1 MIIWIAS
8 YPKSGNTYLRS
19 LLSAYYFS
27 KNGKFEFNLLKNIR
41 QFPDESFFDK
51 KSNTFE
57 EAAKNY
63 IPAQKKILESKKARF
78 LKTHNILGLYRNL
91 PFTSPEYT
99 LGGIYIVRDPRNVVV
114 SLMNHYSLSEKEALE
129 FITDDN
135 RDIHQDSHDFA
146 SYSYLS
152 SWSKHYKSW
161 CKTKKYRKFLIKYEE
176 LKNNKYET
184 FRDLIVFVNT
194 LLNRTE
200 RVDEVKLVKAIDTTE
215 FSILKQK
222 EDEEGFLESVEDKK
236 GNKKIFFNKGFESR
250 WENLISSDTIH
261 KIQKKFCVDMT
272 SLGYLE
278 KKKDK

>member
-1 MIIWIAS
+1 
-8 YPKSGNTYLRS
+8 
-19 LLSAYYFS
+19 
-27 KNGKFEFNLLKNIR
+27 
-41 QFPDESFFDK
+41 
-51 KSNTFE
+51 
-57 EAAKNY
+57 
-63 IPAQKKILESKKARF
+63 
-78 LKTHNILGLYRNL
+78 
-91 PFTSPEYT
+91 
-99 LGGIYIVRDPRNVVV
+99 
-114 SLMNHYSLSEKEALE
+114 MNHYSLSEKEALE

-200 RVDEVKLVKAIDTTE
+200 RVDKVKLVKAIETTE

-222 EDEEGFLESVEDKK
+222 EEEEGFLESVEDKK